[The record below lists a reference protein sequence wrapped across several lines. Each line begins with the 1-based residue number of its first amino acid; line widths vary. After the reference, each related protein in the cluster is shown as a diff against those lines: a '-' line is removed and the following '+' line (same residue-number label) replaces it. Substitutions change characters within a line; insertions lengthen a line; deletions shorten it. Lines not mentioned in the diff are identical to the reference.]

1 MANNLERV
9 WRRSLISYALLSIAA
24 ALLIY
29 HRTGLIP
36 AALIGGLVGG
46 LLLVAPFAASKLTWN
61 QLGEWWLIRRATRG
75 GEPQDGSRVAI
86 IGTIRPVRETLL
98 SPFSQTPCIAYRYE
112 IRGADGV
119 SAQGFA
125 MAPASI
131 RTTDRQIRLLAYPGL
146 EVPPH
151 YPRDEVAGRN
161 AEAFVAA
168 AQFTVTEG
176 RATRDSMADLN
187 ALLADGDGRM
197 RFDERLRADSDLS
210 RGTLTEWILPVGATV
225 CAIGR
230 YSATRR
236 ALVPDPR
243 AVHHGATIRTGEPSS
258 FAGVALSGAFSGA
271 FGIVISSLLIL
282 VAGLALVTFVRLDL
296 AEQRNPSRFLIW
308 PEVRLERWIDDNVR
322 ARLRTIGLFDSG
334 VSYPP
339 QLCIDCAAGKLRVGT
354 EEILLSHASIEKI
367 GEKRI
372 IRLSSSDGD
381 GEGVVLTFDRG
392 IRITH
397 FLVEKGGTTFEVPL
411 SWLHPDDVK
420 MSIRTL
426 EDPIEGRVT
435 LFTPDD
441 SIRCHVSFNAIVRT
455 VHPPPG

>member
-9 WRRSLISYALLSIAA
+9 WRRSLVFYALLSIGAG
-24 ALLIY
+24 LLIY

-46 LLLVAPFAASKLTWN
+46 LLLVAPFAAAKLTWR
-61 QLGEWWLIRRATRG
+61 QLGEWWLISRATRG
-75 GEPQDGSRVAI
+75 GEPQDDRRVAI

-112 IRGADGV
+112 IRGSDGV

-131 RTTDRQIRLLAYPGL
+131 RTTDRQIRLLAYPAL
-146 EVPPH
+146 EVPPK
-151 YPRDEVAGRN
+151 YPRDEAARRN

-176 RATRDSMADLN
+176 RATRDSMSDLN

-210 RGTLTEWILPVGATV
+210 RGSLAEWIVPIGATV
-225 CAIGR
+225 SAIGR

-236 ALVPDPR
+236 ALVPDPK
-243 AVHHGATIRTGEPSS
+243 AVHHGATIRTGEPAS
-258 FAGVALSGAFSGA
+258 FARLALSGAFSGA
-271 FGIVISSLLIL
+271 FGIVISTVLIL
-282 VAGLALVTFVRLDL
+282 VATLALVTFVRLDL
-296 AEQRNPSRFLIW
+296 AEQRSPSRLLLW
-308 PEVRLERWIDDNVR
+308 PEIRLERWIDDNVR
-322 ARLRTIGLFDSG
+322 ARLRPIGFFDSG

-339 QLCIDCAAGKLRVGT
+339 LLCPDCARGKLRIGND
-354 EEILLSHASIEKI
+354 EIRLSRASIDKI
-367 GEKRI
+367 GEERI
-372 IRLSSSDGD
+372 LRLSSSE
-381 GEGVVLTFDRG
+381 GEGVVLTFSRG
-392 IRITH
+392 TRITR
-397 FLVEKGGTTFEVPL
+397 FLLERGGTTFEVPL

-426 EDPIEGRVT
+426 QDPIEGRVT
-435 LFTPDD
+435 LFAPDD
-441 SIRCHVSFNAIVRT
+441 SIRCHVSFNAVVRT
-455 VHPPPG
+455 VNPPPG